1 MGFVFAAAYISHS
14 SIRRR
19 SANMLFAITLTALS
33 FNLFAYS
40 KEYLAN
46 LFNST
51 EWITGYVLATELTS
65 DDNPHYHIYLR
76 TDDATFNQVRD
87 YLYSC
92 LFPGATED
100 ELNLI
105 NVNIDVQRC
114 RSEKSWLQYITKED
128 ANPLYKGVR
137 TSYFSFYWH
146 LQQYNKKN
154 KVFDY
159 NHPFIANHFNKVNLI
174 KNAHASYWQKRQV
187 ENIQY
192 PLGPFT
198 FRQAQLS
205 RMLETDKHYY
215 IYGSSGAGKTTVI
228 ERYLREKEL
237 SVCVLSCTTQPFEFG
252 SIEDTTEVVYAPD
265 VDLTWLQ
272 HHLPTLLRL
281 CDRQLVTVNCK
292 FVQGKRLLFTG
303 QLIVASNYAPP
314 SLPGF
319 ARRFVAIDIDGFQET

>member
-1 MGFVFAAAYISHS
+1 MRY
-14 SIRRR
+14 
-19 SANMLFAITLTALS
+19 
-33 FNLFAYS
+33 
-40 KEYLAN
+40 
-46 LFNST
+46 
-51 EWITGYVLATELTS
+51 
-65 DDNPHYHIYLR
+65 
-76 TDDATFNQVRD
+76 